1 MVFLISI
8 FIQAYVQKI
17 TINMLNLFITKE
29 EY

>member
-8 FIQAYVQKI
+8 SIQAYVQKI